1 MVTDGRTDTHT
12 DFLGWVLTVGEN
24 CNVLNG
30 LAQRQNQEKLQ
41 NIELFKTIF
50 FNFLTSILDSNLL
63 PLQIWMKLGSTRPKE
78 VKIVIHDSFQ
88 YQGYC

>member
-1 MVTDGRTDTHT
+1 MLTDGLTDQPTIPSLTST
-12 DFLGWVLTVGEN
+12 DVEN